1 MSAKK
6 RNRLIGA
13 IAIAL
18 GVCVFVI
25 GDLAVRRAQALP
37 DDTYKELQ
45 TFANV
50 LAIVQKNYV
59 EPVSTKELID
69 GAISGMLA
77 SLDPHSAYLTPD
89 LYRDLE
95 VETRG
100 SFGGLGIEITIK
112 NGALT
117 VVAPI
122 EDTPAYRA
130 GLKAGDQIIKIDD
143 DFTKDMSLTE
153 AVKRMRGPKG
163 SKIKLTLHRNGVS
176 ELFTVTLARDVIKIQ
191 SVKAKMLDGGYGYI
205 RVTTFQENTGEGV
218 EKAIDDFEAK
228 EHGKL
233 KGIVFDL
240 RDNPGGLLNQAVKVS
255 DDFLD
260 GGLIVYT
267 QGRQENQQ
275 QKYFSHKKK
284 DFTDYPMVVLV
295 NGGSASASEIV
306 AGALQDQKRA
316 VILGQQTFGKGSVQ
330 TILPLDDHSALRLT
344 TARYYTPTGRSIQA
358 VGINPDVDVEPPKET
373 LASLKMQ
380 GAEIN
385 ENPEIHESDLPHH
398 FKNGKDKDKDEAK
411 PDFTSGVSTV
421 PAPGNEKGDKGPG
434 AKGGKAKEEKD
445 VQLDRAIEVL
455 KHWSTFKLQLAKG
468 ESQQAAAESVKSK
481 GD

>member
-1 MSAKK
+1 M
-6 RNRLIGA
+6 
-13 IAIAL
+13 
-18 GVCVFVI
+18 
-25 GDLAVRRAQALP
+25 RRAQALSN
-37 DDTYKELQ
+37 DTYQELD
-45 TFANV
+45 TFASV

-59 EPVSTKELID
+59 EPVTTKKLID

-143 DFTKDMSLTE
+143 DFTKDMSLTD

-163 SKIKLTLHRNGVS
+163 SKIKLTLHRNGVP

-191 SVKAKMLDGGYGYI
+191 SVKSKMLPDGYGYI
-205 RVTTFQENTGEGV
+205 RVTTFQENTGDGV
-218 EKAIDDFEAK
+218 EKAIDEFDAK
-228 EHGKL
+228 DHGKI
-233 KGIVFDL
+233 KGLVFDL

-267 QGRQENQQ
+267 QGREENQQ

-284 DFTDYPMVVLV
+284 DFVDYPMVVLV

-316 VILGQQTFGKGSVQ
+316 VILGTQTFGKGSVQ

-358 VGINPDVDVEPPKET
+358 VGITPDVDVELPKET
-373 LASLKMQ
+373 LASITQ
-380 GAEIN
+380 EGGEFD
-385 ENPEIHESDLPHH
+385 ENPEIHERDLPHH
-398 FKNGKDKDKDEAK
+398 FENGQKKDGKN
-411 PDFTSGVSTV
+411 
-421 PAPGNEKGDKGPG
+421 PAAGNNESAAPETDKGPG
-434 AKGGKAKEEKD
+434 AKNAKGKEEKD
-445 VQLDRAIEVL
+445 VQLDKAIDIL
-455 KHWSTFKLQLAKG
+455 KHWNSFKLQLAKG
-468 ESQQAAAESVKSK
+468 ETQPDASAADSAKTK

>member
-1 MSAKK
+1 MIK
-6 RNRLIGA
+6 RHRWSITLA
-13 IAIAL
+13 ICLTTSFLAL
-18 GVCVFVI
+18 QEV
-25 GDLAVRRAQALP
+25 AVRRAQALP
-37 DDTYKELQ
+37 NDTYQELD
-45 TFANV
+45 TFASV

-59 EPVSTKELID
+59 EPVSTKRLID
-69 GAISGMLA
+69 GAITGMLA

-122 EDTPAYRA
+122 EDTPAFRG

-163 SKIKLTLHRNGVS
+163 SKIKLTLHRNGVP

-191 SVKAKMLDGGYGYI
+191 SVKSKMLDGGYGYI
-205 RVTTFQENTGEGV
+205 RVTTFQENTGDGV
-218 EKAIDDFEAK
+218 EKAIDEFEAK
-228 EHGKL
+228 DHGKV

-267 QGRQENQQ
+267 QGR
-275 QKYFSHKKK
+275 
-284 DFTDYPMVVLV
+284 
-295 NGGSASASEIV
+295 
-306 AGALQDQKRA
+306 AGK
-316 VILGQQTFGKGSVQ
+316 S
-330 TILPLDDHSALRLT
+330 
-344 TARYYTPTGRSIQA
+344 
-358 VGINPDVDVEPPKET
+358 
-373 LASLKMQ
+373 
-380 GAEIN
+380 
-385 ENPEIHESDLPHH
+385 
-398 FKNGKDKDKDEAK
+398 
-411 PDFTSGVSTV
+411 
-421 PAPGNEKGDKGPG
+421 
-434 AKGGKAKEEKD
+434 
-445 VQLDRAIEVL
+445 
-455 KHWSTFKLQLAKG
+455 
-468 ESQQAAAESVKSK
+468 AAEVFLAQEKRFL
-481 GD
+481 GVPDGGAGEWRQRERE

>member
-1 MSAKK
+1 MSVMKK
-6 RNRLIGA
+6 NRWAITLAACLIA
-13 IAIAL
+13 
-18 GVCVFVI
+18 CFVV
-25 GDLAVRRAQALP
+25 LEEVAVKRAQALP
-37 DDTYKELQ
+37 NDTYQELE

-59 EPVSTKELID
+59 EQVTSKRLID

-143 DFTKDMSLTE
+143 DFTKDMSLTD

-163 SKIKLTLHRNGVS
+163 SKIKLTLHRNGVP
-176 ELFTVTLARDVIKIQ
+176 ELFTVSLARDVIRIQ
-191 SVKAKMLDGGYGYI
+191 SVKSKMLPDGYGYI

-218 EKAIDDFEAK
+218 EKAIDEFEAK
-228 EHGKL
+228 DHGKV
-233 KGIVFDL
+233 KGLVFDL

-267 QGRQENQQ
+267 QGREENQQ

-284 DFTDYPMVVLV
+284 DWADYPMVVIV
-295 NGGSASASEIV
+295 NGGSARPARIV
-306 AGALQDQKRA
+306 AGAPQ
-316 VILGQQTFGKGSVQ
+316 S
-330 TILPLDDHSALRLT
+330 LRL
-344 TARYYTPTGRSIQA
+344 
-358 VGINPDVDVEPPKET
+358 
-373 LASLKMQ
+373 
-380 GAEIN
+380 
-385 ENPEIHESDLPHH
+385 
-398 FKNGKDKDKDEAK
+398 
-411 PDFTSGVSTV
+411 
-421 PAPGNEKGDKGPG
+421 
-434 AKGGKAKEEKD
+434 
-445 VQLDRAIEVL
+445 
-455 KHWSTFKLQLAKG
+455 
-468 ESQQAAAESVKSK
+468 
-481 GD
+481 